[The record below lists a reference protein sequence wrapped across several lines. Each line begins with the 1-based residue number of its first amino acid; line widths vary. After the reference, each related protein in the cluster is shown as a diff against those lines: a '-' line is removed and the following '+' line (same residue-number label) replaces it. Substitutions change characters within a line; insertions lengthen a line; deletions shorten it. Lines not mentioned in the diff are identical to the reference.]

1 MSGVRSGLERLA
13 TFLGLAARNVARHR
27 LRTGLT
33 LAAIGFGVSGLVL
46 TGGFVQDIYIQLGEA
61 IIRSQTGHVQVAR
74 KGFFTYGSQA
84 PEKYLIE
91 DAAGVAQRLAAQPGA
106 AQVMGRLY
114 FSALL
119 GNGRTDLPVVGEGIE
134 PDKEAR
140 LGTYMV
146 IQFGERLSSRHR
158 YGILVGEG
166 LARALKLGPGD
177 TVTLMTTAMGG
188 AVNVLDFEVVG
199 VFQSYSKDYDARAVK
214 IPLEAAQELLATS
227 GVNVLVVEL
236 GATGA
241 TDRFAASLRSRLET
255 AGLTLRTWREL
266 SDFYE
271 KTVDLYE
278 RQFGVLRLIVLLMVL
293 LSVANTVNLSLFERI
308 GEFGTMCALGDR
320 RRKVFGLIM
329 TEGLLIGSIGAGIGV
344 ALGVGLAAVISA
356 VGIPM
361 PPPPNAN
368 LGYMARIQLVPGVIT
383 GAALVG
389 VFATVLATLLPARR
403 MARLSIVDALRHNV

>member
-1 MSGVRSGLERLA
+1 MSGVRSGLERLV
-13 TFLGLAARNVARHR
+13 TLLGLAARNVARHR

-46 TGGFVQDIYIQLGEA
+46 TGGFVQDIYLQLGEA
-61 IIRSQTGHVQVAR
+61 IVRSQTGHLQVAR
-74 KGFFTYGSQA
+74 EGFFTYGAQA

-91 DAAGVAQRLAAQPGA
+91 DATALARRLEAQSGVT
-106 AQVMGRLY
+106 QVMGRLH

-119 GNGRTDLPVVGEGIE
+119 GNGRTDLPVVGEGVE

-140 LGTYMV
+140 LGTSMV
-146 IQFGERLSSRHR
+146 IQAGQPLRSEHR
-158 YGILVGEG
+158 YGMLVGEG
-166 LARALKLGPGD
+166 LAKALGLRPGD
-177 TVTLMTTAMGG
+177 PVTLMTSATGG
-188 AVNVLDFEVVG
+188 AVNALDFELVG

-214 IPLEAAQELLATS
+214 IPLQAAQELLATS

-236 GATGA
+236 RATEA
-241 TDRFAASLRSRLET
+241 TERFSASIRGRLEK
-255 AGLTLRTWREL
+255 AGLELRTWREL
-266 SDFYE
+266 SDFYQ

-329 TEGLLIGSIGAGIGV
+329 TEGLLVGSIGAGIGV
-344 ALGVGLAAVISA
+344 ALGVGLAAAISA

-368 LGYMARIQLVPGVIT
+368 LGYVARIQLVPGVIT

-389 VFATVLATLLPARR
+389 VLAAVFATILPARR

>member
-1 MSGVRSGLERLA
+1 MTRIRFRAERFAIL
-13 TFLGLAARNVARHR
+13 LGLAARNVARHR

-33 LAAIGFGVSGLVL
+33 LAAIGFGVGGLVL
-46 TGGFVQDIYIQLGEA
+46 TGGFVQDIYLQLGEA
-61 IIRSQTGHVQVAR
+61 IIRSQTGHLQVAR
-74 KGFFTYGSQA
+74 EGFFTYGAQA

-91 DAAGVAQRLAAQPGA
+91 DTALARRLAAQPGV

-140 LGTYMV
+140 LGSYMV
-146 IQFGERLSSRHR
+146 LQSGERLSSRHR

-166 LARALKLGPGD
+166 LAKALKLRPGD
-177 TVTLMTTAMGG
+177 TVTLMTTATGG
-188 AVNVLDFEVVG
+188 AVNVLDFELVG

-214 IPLEAAQELLATS
+214 ISLEAAQELLATA

-236 GATGA
+236 GATKA
-241 TDRFAASLRSRLET
+241 TDHFAASLRGPLKT
-255 AGLTLRTWREL
+255 AGFALRTWREL
-266 SDFYE
+266 SDFYQ

-293 LSVANTVNLSLFERI
+293 LSVANSVNMSLFERI
-308 GEFGTMCALGDR
+308 GEFGTLCALGER
-320 RRKVFGLIM
+320 RGKVFGLVL
-329 TEGLLIGSIGAGIGV
+329 TEGFLLGTLGAGLGV
-344 ALGVGLAAVISA
+344 VLGVGLAAAISA

-368 LGYMARIQLVPGVIT
+368 LGYVARIQLVPGVIA

-389 VFATVLATLLPARR
+389 VLATVLATLLPARR

>member
-1 MSGVRSGLERLA
+1 MPDMQSGLDRLA
-13 TFLGLAARNVARHR
+13 TLLRLAARNVARHR

-74 KGFFTYGSQA
+74 EGFFTYGAQA

-140 LGTYMV
+140 LGTHMV
-146 IQFGERLSSRHR
+146 IQAGERLSARHR

-166 LARALKLGPGD
+166 LAKALKLKPGD
-177 TVTLMTTAMGG
+177 PVTLMTTATGG
-188 AVNVLDFEVVG
+188 AVNALDFELVG

-214 IPLEAAQELLATS
+214 IPLEAAQELLATP
-227 GVNVLVVEL
+227 GVNLLVVEL
-236 GATGA
+236 GATKA

-320 RRKVFGLIM
+320 RRKVFGLVM
-329 TEGLLIGSIGAGIGV
+329 TEGLLVGALGAGIGV
-344 ALGVGLAAVISA
+344 ALGVGLAAAISA

-368 LGYMARIQLVPGVIT
+368 LGYVARIRLVPGVIA

-389 VFATVLATLLPARR
+389 VLATALATLLPARR

>member
-1 MSGVRSGLERLA
+1 MSGMRSHAERLA
-13 TFLGLAARNVARHR
+13 TLLRLAARNVARHR

-33 LAAIGFGVSGLVL
+33 LAAIGFGVGGLVL
-46 TGGFVQDIYIQLGEA
+46 TGGFVQDIYLQLGEA

-74 KGFFTYGSQA
+74 EGFFTYGSQA
-84 PEKYLIE
+84 SEKYLIE
-91 DAAGVAQRLAAQPGA
+91 DAALARRLAAQPGV
-106 AQVMGRLY
+106 AQVMGRLH
-114 FSALL
+114 FSGLL

-146 IQFGERLSSRHR
+146 IQAGERLSSRHR

-166 LARALKLGPGD
+166 LAKALQLEPGD
-177 TVTLMTTAMGG
+177 PVTLMTTATGG
-188 AVNVLDFEVVG
+188 AVNALDFEVVG
-199 VFQSYSKDYDARAVK
+199 VFQSYSKDYDARAVR

-227 GVNVLVVEL
+227 GVNLLVVEL
-236 GATGA
+236 SATEA
-241 TDRFAASLRSRLET
+241 TERFSASLRGHLEK
-255 AGLTLRTWREL
+255 AGLELRTWREL

-293 LSVANTVNLSLFERI
+293 LSVANTVNMSLFERI

-329 TEGLLIGSIGAGIGV
+329 TEGLLVGMIGAGIGV
-344 ALGVGLAAVISA
+344 VLGAGLAAAISA

-368 LGYMARIQLVPGVIT
+368 LGYVARIRIVPSVIAS
-383 GAALVG
+383 AALVG
-389 VFATVLATLLPARR
+389 VLATVLATVLPARR

>member
-1 MSGVRSGLERLA
+1 MSRIRLRFERFAIL
-13 TFLGLAARNVARHR
+13 LGLAARNVARHR

-91 DAAGVAQRLAAQPGA
+91 DATALAKRLEGQSGVT
-106 AQVMGRLY
+106 QVMGRLH

-146 IQFGERLSSRHR
+146 IQSGERLSSRHR

-344 ALGVGLAAVISA
+344 ALGVGLAAAISA

-403 MARLSIVDALRHNV
+403 MARLSVVDALRHNV

>member
-1 MSGVRSGLERLA
+1 MSRIRLLFERFAIL
-13 TFLGLAARNVARHR
+13 LGLAARNVARHR

-146 IQFGERLSSRHR
+146 IQSGERLSSRHR

-403 MARLSIVDALRHNV
+403 MARLSVVDALRHNV

>member
-146 IQFGERLSSRHR
+146 IQSGERLSSRHR

-344 ALGVGLAAVISA
+344 ALGVGLAAAISA

-403 MARLSIVDALRHNV
+403 MARLSVVDALRHNV

>member
-146 IQFGERLSSRHR
+146 IQSGERLSARHR

-188 AVNVLDFEVVG
+188 AVNVLDFELVG

-368 LGYMARIQLVPGVIT
+368 LGYMARIQIVPGVIT

-389 VFATVLATLLPARR
+389 VLATVLATLLPARR

>member
-1 MSGVRSGLERLA
+1 MHSRIERFA
-13 TFLGLAARNVARHR
+13 TFLRLAARNVARHR

-33 LAAIGFGVSGLVL
+33 LAAIGFGVGGLVL
-46 TGGFVQDIYIQLGEA
+46 TGGFVQDIYLQLGEA

-74 KGFFTYGSQA
+74 EGFFTYGSQA

-91 DAAGVAQRLAAQPGA
+91 GAALARRLAAQPGV
-106 AQVMGRLY
+106 AQVMGRLH
-114 FSALL
+114 FSGLL

-140 LGTYMV
+140 LGIYMV
-146 IQFGERLSSRHR
+146 IQAGERLSSRHR

-166 LARALKLGPGD
+166 LAKALQLSPGD
-177 TVTLMTTAMGG
+177 PVTLMTTATGG
-188 AVNVLDFEVVG
+188 AVNALDFEVVG

-227 GVNVLVVEL
+227 GVNLLVVEL
-236 GATGA
+236 GATEA
-241 TDRFAASLRSRLET
+241 TERFSASIRGHLEK
-255 AGLTLRTWREL
+255 AGLELRTWREL

-293 LSVANTVNLSLFERI
+293 LSVANTVNMSLFERI

-320 RRKVFGLIM
+320 RRRVFGLVM
-329 TEGLLIGSIGAGIGV
+329 TEGLLVGVIGAGIGL
-344 ALGVGLAAVISA
+344 ALGVGLAATISA

-368 LGYMARIQLVPGVIT
+368 LGYVARIRLVPGTIA

-389 VFATVLATLLPARR
+389 LLATVLATILPARR